1 MGVNSSKGFNF
12 RLMASGSNGF
22 TELDLFKDEI
32 ITVSDNVTGL
42 FDIGVLPS
50 DFTRQ
55 ILVPGTKKNNAF
67 FEHVYDIAVENP
79 YLFETNV
86 KVPAYFDFDGLYVSQ
101 GYLQLNKVNVY
112 ANRFVDSYEISIYG
126 TLSSFARDINR
137 LYLTDL
143 TSSLAQYNHT
153 SSIQNITSSW
163 EGNLFNGDIVYPLA
177 EYGQK
182 IQYTPEET
190 QFGIDSI
197 SGSLCVQDF
206 KPAIRIKPVW
216 DAIFETAGYTYS
228 SSFMNQSFLDGVYML
243 CNNQLRYPVYDDINL
258 ETYGLFKIGPISG
271 SATNLILPSGSTDYQ
286 LPWYSIQSNP
296 NGNMSS
302 SLDYTLDFTTKL
314 RGEIKLNF
322 EVTPDDNTSTGY
334 PLFNL
339 VISGSA
345 GNVSTPLVAINNYM
359 EEVYTYNLPFNKTET
374 FNLVNEWSIG
384 SVLPA
389 GKYKFFINYTTTT
402 TGPDPEFVVTLDPSG
417 KPESYL
423 SVTKVNQGGDGKVIN
438 IAKNM
443 PYGTN
448 GIKLV
453 DFIKGIQ
460 RKYNLVIYPNKT
472 QQKQFIVE
480 TFNDWY
486 DGEVKNFDK
495 YINLDEKIEVIPA
508 NNLAVNELNFGDTL
522 DTDYVSQQFQKE
534 NNREFGKTYYVD
546 TENFFSQGTFEVKTT
561 FASSPIIYLSGTG
574 DSGSVVPTTDNK
586 VSVSDAD
593 NGTESITCV
602 GSSYT
607 NDVRV
612 TTVTYVDSTGTP
624 TINYGA
630 PVVVDVRYDIGLCF
644 GGTSTQVVSITI
656 PYGAS
661 SATYQYYSTA
671 YVDCGSAPCVTET
684 QTINCVS
691 SVTGQTGIGLYSSSP
706 IIAC

>member
-163 EGNLFNGDIVYPLA
+163 ENNLFSGDIVYPLA

-182 IQYTPEET
+182 IQYTPDET

-228 SSFMNQSFLDGVYML
+228 SSFMNQSFLDGVYMI

-271 SATNLILPSGSTDYQ
+271 SGVTDLILPSGSTNYQ
-286 LPWYSIQSNP
+286 LPWYSIQNNP

-302 SLDYTLDFTTKL
+302 SLEYTLDFTTKL

-322 EVTPDDNTSTGY
+322 EVTPDDSTSIGY
-334 PLFNL
+334 PQFNL

-359 EEVYTYNLPFNKTET
+359 QEIYTYNLPFNKTET
-374 FNLVNEWSIG
+374 FNLLNEWSIG

-389 GKYKFFINYTTTT
+389 GKYKFFINYTSIP
-402 TGPDPEFVVTLDPSG
+402 GGDPEFVITLDPSG
-417 KPESYL
+417 KAESYL

-443 PYGTN
+443 PFGTN

-460 RKYNLVIYPNKT
+460 RKYNLVIYPSKT

-486 DGEVKNFDK
+486 NGDIKDFDK

-574 DSGSVVPTTDNK
+574 DSGSVVPSTDNK

-593 NGTESITCV
+593 NGTEEITCL

-630 PVVVDVRYDIGLCF
+630 PVAVTVKYDTGLCF
-644 GGTSTQVVSITI
+644 GGTSYLSTTITI

-671 YVDCGSAPCVTET
+671 YVDCGSAPCTTET
-684 QTINCVS
+684 QTINCVE